1 MARPSENKYYESSDL
16 TGLNQ
21 NLKRLLGMSGS
32 ADRDRLSD
40 LRTFSLLQGTEMD
53 NRKKDALWN
62 ALKDSTGQEGL
73 TFDQILMRNLGKS
86 ATDIQGGFTGEALL
100 PSKKRKSELLADQEQ
115 QVVDEGSLKKKLSE
129 RIANYT
135 PFNPSAPVTDDAGQ
149 TRDQYDRDVR
159 NLLVLS
165 GLQPGI
171 NLDTTGERARLRDRL
186 KTQES
191 ESKLAKDT
199 SVIDLNKAKEEGYK
213 NVSAEKVK
221 KIQAD
226 VNSITTLTAERKKEI
241 INRVLNNIAK
251 LDQTILTEKS
261 KRKLLDEKIKTEI
274 QKELTET
281 ERTGKEKG
289 KREIVE
295 KKLAKLP
302 DKLKQELA
310 NLKKR
315 EEQIDADIKRINA
328 SEKTQVS
335 QAALNAARRMKLQVE
350 KSIARALEPYRK
362 DLLEAK
368 AEKARRETS
377 TDGSDYVQI
386 GEDGTITLPD
396 EESGGGPLDWLMNLF
411 SSDSP
416 EDTGT
421 DNVTLDNETGGLT
434 LDNETAISFDDLDD
448 LDENEEDTEEVE
460 EVEEVEE
467 EGIGT
472 KAMDFI
478 NQLSKSLVT
487 SSQPAIDQI
496 IRQNTPVATTKN
508 DPRRAVT
515 TMLMS
520 TGGLPTWSKEQRN
533 QYIDYVVKKFG
544 LPPREAANLL
554 AEATRKQLSR

>member
-32 ADRDRLSD
+32 VDRDRLSD

-62 ALKDSTGQEGL
+62 ALQDSIGQEGL

-115 QVVDEGSLKKKLSE
+115 QVVDEGNLKKKLSE

-135 PFNPSAPVTDDAGQ
+135 PFNPSAPVTDDTGQ

-159 NLLVLS
+159 NFLVLS

-191 ESKLAKDT
+191 ESELAKDT

-226 VNSITTLTAERKKEI
+226 VNSITTLTAARKKEI

-274 QKELTET
+274 QKELTEK
-281 ERTGKEKG
+281 ERTAKEKG
-289 KREIVE
+289 KSEIVQ
-295 KKLAKLP
+295 L
-302 DKLKQELA
+302 KLKDMPNKLKVELA
-310 NLKKR
+310 NLKKKGNK
-315 EEQIDADIKRINA
+315 IDADIKRINA
-328 SEKTQVS
+328 SERTQVS

-362 DLLEAK
+362 DLLEAR

-386 GEDGTITLPD
+386 GEDGTITQPD

-421 DNVTLDNETGGLT
+421 DNVT

-472 KAMDFI
+472 KAMELV
-478 NQLSKSLVT
+478 NQLSKALVT
-487 SSQPAIDQI
+487 RSQPAIDQI

-508 DPRRAVT
+508 DPRKTVAN
-515 TMLMS
+515 MLMS

>member
-487 SSQPAIDQI
+487 SSQPTIDQI
-496 IRQNTPVATTKN
+496 NKQNTPVATTKN

-520 TGGLPTWSKEQRN
+520 TGGLPTWSKDQRN

>member
-62 ALKDSTGQEGL
+62 ALQDSIGQEGL

-135 PFNPSAPVTDDAGQ
+135 PFNPSAPVTDDTGQ

-191 ESKLAKDT
+191 ESELAKDT

-226 VNSITTLTAERKKEI
+226 VNSITTLTAARKKEI

-289 KREIVE
+289 KRKIVE

-310 NLKKR
+310 NLKKKGDK
-315 EEQIDADIKRINA
+315 IDADIKRINA
-328 SEKTQVS
+328 SERTQVS

-386 GEDGTITLPD
+386 GEDGAITPPD

-472 KAMDFI
+472 KAMELV
-478 NQLSKSLVT
+478 NQLSKALVT
-487 SSQPAIDQI
+487 RSQPAIDQI

-508 DPRRAVT
+508 DPRKTVAN
-515 TMLMS
+515 MLMS

-554 AEATRKQLSR
+554 AQATRTQLSR

>member
-62 ALKDSTGQEGL
+62 ALQDSIGQEGL

-115 QVVDEGSLKKKLSE
+115 QVVDEGNLKKKLSE

-135 PFNPSAPVTDDAGQ
+135 PFNPSAPVTDDTGQ

-159 NLLVLS
+159 NFLVLS

-191 ESKLAKDT
+191 ESELAKDT

-226 VNSITTLTAERKKEI
+226 VNSITTLTAARKKEI

-362 DLLEAK
+362 DLLEAR

-421 DNVTLDNETGGLT
+421 DNVTLDNET
-434 LDNETAISFDDLDD
+434 AISFDDLDD

-472 KAMDFI
+472 KAMELV
-478 NQLSKSLVT
+478 NQLSKALVT
-487 SSQPAIDQI
+487 RSQPAIDQI

-508 DPRRAVT
+508 DPRKTVAN
-515 TMLMS
+515 MLMS
-520 TGGLPTWSKEQRN
+520 TGGLPTWSKDQRN

>member
-53 NRKKDALWN
+53 NRKKDAIWN
-62 ALKDSTGQEGL
+62 ALQDSIGQEGL

-191 ESKLAKDT
+191 ESELAKDT

-226 VNSITTLTAERKKEI
+226 VNSITTLTAARKKEI

-289 KREIVE
+289 KRKIVE

-302 DKLKQELA
+302 DKLKLELA
-310 NLKKR
+310 NLKKKGDK
-315 EEQIDADIKRINA
+315 IDADIKRINA
-328 SEKTQVS
+328 SERTQVS

-362 DLLEAK
+362 DLLEAR

-448 LDENEEDTEEVE
+448 LDEDEENTEEVE
-460 EVEEVEE
+460 EVEEIEE

-487 SSQPAIDQI
+487 RSQPAIDQI

-508 DPRRAVT
+508 DPRKTVAN
-515 TMLMS
+515 MLMS

-554 AEATRKQLSR
+554 AQATRTQLSR

>member
-32 ADRDRLSD
+32 VDRDRLSD

-62 ALKDSTGQEGL
+62 ALQDSIGQEGL

-115 QVVDEGSLKKKLSE
+115 QVVDEGNLKKKLSE

-135 PFNPSAPVTDDAGQ
+135 PFNPSAPVTDDTGQ

-159 NLLVLS
+159 NFLVLS

-191 ESKLAKDT
+191 ESELAKDT

-226 VNSITTLTAERKKEI
+226 VNSITTLTAARKKEI

-274 QKELTET
+274 QKELTEK
-281 ERTGKEKG
+281 ERTAKEKG
-289 KREIVE
+289 KSEIVQ
-295 KKLAKLP
+295 L
-302 DKLKQELA
+302 KLKDMPNKLKVELA
-310 NLKKR
+310 NLKRRGIKLM
-315 EEQIDADIKRINA
+315 QI
-328 SEKTQVS
+328 
-335 QAALNAARRMKLQVE
+335 L
-350 KSIARALEPYRK
+350 
-362 DLLEAK
+362 
-368 AEKARRETS
+368 
-377 TDGSDYVQI
+377 
-386 GEDGTITLPD
+386 
-396 EESGGGPLDWLMNLF
+396 
-411 SSDSP
+411 
-416 EDTGT
+416 
-421 DNVTLDNETGGLT
+421 
-434 LDNETAISFDDLDD
+434 
-448 LDENEEDTEEVE
+448 
-460 EVEEVEE
+460 
-467 EGIGT
+467 
-472 KAMDFI
+472 
-478 NQLSKSLVT
+478 
-487 SSQPAIDQI
+487 
-496 IRQNTPVATTKN
+496 
-508 DPRRAVT
+508 
-515 TMLMS
+515 
-520 TGGLPTWSKEQRN
+520 KE
-533 QYIDYVVKKFG
+533 
-544 LPPREAANLL
+544 
-554 AEATRKQLSR
+554 

>member
-159 NLLVLS
+159 NFLVLS

-226 VNSITTLTAERKKEI
+226 VNSITTLTAARKKEI

-274 QKELTET
+274 QKELTEK
-281 ERTGKEKG
+281 ERTAKEKG
-289 KREIVE
+289 KSEIVQ
-295 KKLAKLP
+295 L
-302 DKLKQELA
+302 KLKDMPNKLKVELA
-310 NLKKR
+310 NLKKKGNK
-315 EEQIDADIKRINA
+315 IDADIKRINA

-335 QAALNAARRMKLQVE
+335 QASLNAARRMKLQVE

-362 DLLEAK
+362 DLLKAK

-377 TDGSDYVQI
+377 TDGSDYVKI
-386 GEDGTITLPD
+386 GEDGTIALPD

-421 DNVTLDNETGGLT
+421 DNVT

-472 KAMDFI
+472 KAMELV
-478 NQLSKSLVT
+478 NQLSKALVT
-487 SSQPAIDQI
+487 RSQPAIDQI

-520 TGGLPTWSKEQRN
+520 TGGLPTWSKDQRN

>member
-472 KAMDFI
+472 KAMELV
-478 NQLSKSLVT
+478 NQLSKALVT
-487 SSQPAIDQI
+487 RSQPAIDQI

-520 TGGLPTWSKEQRN
+520 TGGLPTWSKDQRN

>member
-62 ALKDSTGQEGL
+62 ALQDSIGQEGL

-135 PFNPSAPVTDDAGQ
+135 PFNPSAPVTDDTGQ

-191 ESKLAKDT
+191 ESELAKDT

-226 VNSITTLTAERKKEI
+226 VNSITTLTAARKKEI

-289 KREIVE
+289 KRKIVE

-310 NLKKR
+310 NLKKKGDK
-315 EEQIDADIKRINA
+315 IDADIKRINA
-328 SEKTQVS
+328 SERTQVS

-386 GEDGTITLPD
+386 GEDGAITPPD

-460 EVEEVEE
+460 DVEEVEE

-472 KAMDFI
+472 KAMELV
-478 NQLSKSLVT
+478 NQLSKALVT
-487 SSQPAIDQI
+487 RSQPAIDQI

-508 DPRRAVT
+508 DPRKTVAN
-515 TMLMS
+515 MLMS

-554 AEATRKQLSR
+554 AQATRTQLSR

>member
-32 ADRDRLSD
+32 VDRDRLSD

-62 ALKDSTGQEGL
+62 ALQDSIGQEGL

-115 QVVDEGSLKKKLSE
+115 QVVDEGNLKKKLSE

-135 PFNPSAPVTDDAGQ
+135 PFNPSAPVTDDTGQ

-159 NLLVLS
+159 NFLVLS

-171 NLDTTGERARLRDRL
+171 NLDTTGERARLRDSL
-186 KTQES
+186 QTQES
-191 ESKLAKDT
+191 KSDLAKDA

-226 VNSITTLTAERKKEI
+226 VNSITTLTAARKKEI

-274 QKELTET
+274 QKELTEK
-281 ERTGKEKG
+281 ERTAKEKG
-289 KREIVE
+289 KSEIVQ
-295 KKLAKLP
+295 L
-302 DKLKQELA
+302 KLKDMPNKLKVELA
-310 NLKKR
+310 NLKKKGNK
-315 EEQIDADIKRINA
+315 IDADIKRINA
-328 SEKTQVS
+328 SERTQVS

-362 DLLEAK
+362 DLLEAR

-386 GEDGTITLPD
+386 GEDGTITQPD

-421 DNVTLDNETGGLT
+421 DNVT

-472 KAMDFI
+472 KAMELV
-478 NQLSKSLVT
+478 NQLSKALVT
-487 SSQPAIDQI
+487 RSQPAIDQI

-508 DPRRAVT
+508 DPRKTVAN
-515 TMLMS
+515 MLMS
-520 TGGLPTWSKEQRN
+520 TGGLPTWSKDQRN

>member
-32 ADRDRLSD
+32 VDRDRLSD

-62 ALKDSTGQEGL
+62 ALQDSIGQEGL

-115 QVVDEGSLKKKLSE
+115 QVVDEGNLKKKLSE

-135 PFNPSAPVTDDAGQ
+135 PFNPSAPVTDDTGQ

-159 NLLVLS
+159 NFLVLS

-191 ESKLAKDT
+191 ESELAKDT

-226 VNSITTLTAERKKEI
+226 VNSITTLTAARKKEI

-362 DLLEAK
+362 DLLEAR

-421 DNVTLDNETGGLT
+421 DNVTLDNET
-434 LDNETAISFDDLDD
+434 AISFDDLDD

-472 KAMDFI
+472 KAMELV
-478 NQLSKSLVT
+478 NQLSKALVT
-487 SSQPAIDQI
+487 RSQPAIDQI

-508 DPRRAVT
+508 DPRKTVAN
-515 TMLMS
+515 MLMS
-520 TGGLPTWSKEQRN
+520 TGGLPTWSKDQRN

>member
-302 DKLKQELA
+302 DKLKQELD

-362 DLLEAK
+362 DLLEAR

-386 GEDGTITLPD
+386 GEDGTITQPD

-421 DNVTLDNETGGLT
+421 DNVT

-472 KAMDFI
+472 KAMELV
-478 NQLSKSLVT
+478 NQLSKALVT
-487 SSQPAIDQI
+487 RSQPAIDQI

>member
-73 TFDQILMRNLGKS
+73 TFDLILMRNLGKS

-135 PFNPSAPVTDDAGQ
+135 PFNPSAPVTDDTGQ

-159 NLLVLS
+159 NFLVLS

-310 NLKKR
+310 NLKRGKNKLM
-315 EEQIDADIKRINA
+315 QI
-328 SEKTQVS
+328 
-335 QAALNAARRMKLQVE
+335 L
-350 KSIARALEPYRK
+350 
-362 DLLEAK
+362 
-368 AEKARRETS
+368 
-377 TDGSDYVQI
+377 
-386 GEDGTITLPD
+386 
-396 EESGGGPLDWLMNLF
+396 
-411 SSDSP
+411 
-416 EDTGT
+416 
-421 DNVTLDNETGGLT
+421 
-434 LDNETAISFDDLDD
+434 
-448 LDENEEDTEEVE
+448 
-460 EVEEVEE
+460 
-467 EGIGT
+467 
-472 KAMDFI
+472 
-478 NQLSKSLVT
+478 
-487 SSQPAIDQI
+487 
-496 IRQNTPVATTKN
+496 
-508 DPRRAVT
+508 
-515 TMLMS
+515 
-520 TGGLPTWSKEQRN
+520 KE
-533 QYIDYVVKKFG
+533 
-544 LPPREAANLL
+544 
-554 AEATRKQLSR
+554 